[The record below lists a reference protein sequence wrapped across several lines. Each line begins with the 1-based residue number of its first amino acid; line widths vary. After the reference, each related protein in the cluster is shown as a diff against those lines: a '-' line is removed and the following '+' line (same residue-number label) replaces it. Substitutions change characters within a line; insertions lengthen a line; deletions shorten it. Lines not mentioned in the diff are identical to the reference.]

1 MDIWSETNWF
11 AVQTK
16 PQRESLA
23 VASVRRERVEVFF
36 PQIVVNARDGDATQK
51 VSKPLFPGY
60 LFARFCPSAA
70 LDRVRYA
77 RGALRVVSASGI
89 PLPVEEAI
97 IREIRDRIEP
107 DGLIRLKPPAFRSG
121 DPVLIHD
128 GPLEGL
134 MGRVEREWD
143 DGRRVLILIE
153 CLHQARV
160 SVEKRS
166 LLAGCEAA

>member
-1 MDIWSETNWF
+1 MDIWSATNWF

-16 PQRESLA
+16 PQRENLA
-23 VASVRRERVEVFF
+23 VASIRSECVEVLF
-36 PQIVVNARDGDATQK
+36 PQLIVPTREGVESQRMP
-51 VSKPLFPGY
+51 KPLFPGY
-60 LFARFCPSAA
+60 LFARFCPSAS

-77 RGALRVVSASGI
+77 RGALRVVNASGI
-89 PLPVEEAI
+89 PLPVEDATIQE
-97 IREIRDRIEP
+97 IRERIEP
-107 DGLIRLKPPAFRSG
+107 DGLIRLRPPALRSG
-121 DPVLIHD
+121 DAVWIHD

-166 LLAGCEAA
+166 LMVNREAA